1 MLPTLIHLIEVI
13 RRALRRA
20 NDGISM
26 LAEANQEAQEFR
38 RSLRG
43 RYPHAE
49 D

>member
-26 LAEANQEAQEFR
+26 LAEAYQEAQEFR